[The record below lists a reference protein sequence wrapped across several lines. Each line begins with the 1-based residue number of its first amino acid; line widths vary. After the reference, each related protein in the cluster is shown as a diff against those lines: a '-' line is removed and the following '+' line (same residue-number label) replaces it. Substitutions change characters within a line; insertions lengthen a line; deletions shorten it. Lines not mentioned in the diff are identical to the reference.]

1 MKQSGAWLTARAL
14 ENIGVK
20 LAHPDKQVCA
30 IVGDGG
36 FMMTALEILTAT
48 MNQLGAVFFVFDD
61 EALAIAGTGRPVI
74 VGVNIDYSRKS
85 VYTQGVVKVNL
96 GRFPLGQKAR
106 FIGRA
111 LKRHT
116 IG

>member
-14 ENIGVK
+14 ENINDLGV
-20 LAHPDKQVCA
+20 DR
-30 IVGDGG
+30 
-36 FMMTALEILTAT
+36 AL
-48 MNQLGAVFFVFDD
+48 D

-74 VGVNIDYSRKS
+74 VDVNIDYSRKS

-96 GRFPLGQKAR
+96 GRFPLGQKVR